1 MSPAELKDLYRI
13 LGVNENASKDEIK
26 KAFRKL
32 AVKYHPDKV
41 KGNKQAEERF
51 KEINE
56 AHQILSNEKKRQQ
69 YDFMRKNP
77 FGAALGQGPGGFS
90 GNQSYHFNMDDL
102 GDILSGVGGLGD
114 MFDLFGT
121 KSKRTHR
128 NAKTPTRGVDL
139 QSSINIP
146 FETAAQGGQY
156 TIRITKKGM
165 CSNCAGSGAQ
175 PGSKQITCP
184 HCSGTGSVFVS
195 QGSFGFSRPCPECMG
210 TGTRIT
216 QPCAVC
222 HGTGKAEAHKT
233 IAVKIPAGIR
243 DGQKIRLAGEGE
255 PSEGSGPNGDLYILV
270 NVLPHPKFKR
280 DGDIL
285 YSDLAIDLATAVQ
298 GGKVSVDTLQGPVI
312 LKIPPGTQSGT
323 KFKMKGCGVKFKK
336 GHMGDHFVTIK
347 VVLPKN
353 LNSKQKKLF
362 AEFAAS
368 LK

>member
-1 MSPAELKDLYRI
+1 MSPAELKDLYKI
-13 LGVNENASKDEIK
+13 LGVGENASKDEIK

-41 KGNKQAEERF
+41 KGNKQTEERF

-56 AHQILSNEKKRQQ
+56 AHQILSDDKKRQQ

-77 FGAALGQGPGGFS
+77 FGAGYSPGAEGFS
-90 GNQSYHFNMDDL
+90 GDQSFHFSMDDL
-102 GDILSGVGGLGD
+102 GDILGGFGGLGD

-121 KSKRTHR
+121 KSKRKHQSE
-128 NAKTPTRGVDL
+128 KMQMRGADL
-139 QSSINIP
+139 QSSITIP
-146 FETAAQGGQY
+146 FETAAQGGQH
-156 TIRITKKGM
+156 TIRITKKGL
-165 CSNCAGSGAQ
+165 CSNCGGSGAQ

-184 HCSGTGSVFVS
+184 RCNGTGSVFVS

-210 TGTRIT
+210 TGTKIT
-216 QPCAVC
+216 QPCTVC
-222 HGTGKAEAHKT
+222 HGTGKAEAPKT
-233 IAVKIPAGIR
+233 ITVKIPAGIK

-255 PSEGSGPNGDLYILV
+255 PSPGSGPNGDLYIIV

-285 YSDLAIDLATAVQ
+285 YSDVEIDFVAAIE
-298 GGKVSVDTLQGPVI
+298 GGKVSVDTLQGPVT
-312 LKIPPGTQSGT
+312 LKIPPGTQPGT
-323 KFKMKGCGVKFKK
+323 KFKLKGCGVKSKK
-336 GHMGDHFVTIK
+336 GRMGDHFVTVK
-347 VVLPKN
+347 VTIPKN

-362 AEFAAS
+362 EEFAAS